1 MCLWR
6 KTESRS
12 SSVCYHNGPLLQMK
26 ALISFVHVIIH
37 NRGYDSLVFKKFCI
51 CGGKIFLQKLVFSF
65 NKCIF
70 CKSIQYFT
78 NRIELWGYQPAKLIS
93 TPPTVISQFLK
104 PV

>member
-37 NRGYDSLVFKKFCI
+37 NRGYDGVLCSKNVVSVEVK
-51 CGGKIFLQKLVFSF
+51 S
-65 NKCIF
+65 F
-70 CKSIQYFT
+70 CKSLYLVLISAFFVRVF
-78 NRIELWGYQPAKLIS
+78 NILPIELNYG
-93 TPPTVISQFLK
+93 VINLLN
-104 PV
+104 